1 MKKQYIF
8 VILIIILFYM
18 LFLVINYKYREYK
31 INSYIEE
38 IQILNKDI
46 KKSIDEIEG
55 LIVYKSTFAYKN
67 KLMKQEQGLKNK
79 KEKVLYLTDEKEY
92 EKYTN
97 PNYEETYKKAHI
109 ENFDNT
115 NDIELK
121 TKTNF
126 QKWIY
131 FIFK

>member
-46 KKSIDEIEG
+46 KKSIDEIES

-79 KEKVLYLTDEKEY
+79 KEKVMYLTDEKEY

-109 ENFDNT
+109 ENIDNA

>member
-1 MKKQYIF
+1 
-8 VILIIILFYM
+8 M

-46 KKSIDEIEG
+46 KKSIDEIES

-79 KEKVLYLTDEKEY
+79 KEKVMYLTDEKEY

-109 ENFDNT
+109 ENIDNA